1 MNLEPLISAMN
12 AQLSAEYQAVMT
24 YNHYSAVVTGPHRPE
39 LVAFFRAEI
48 PDELR
53 HAQYL
58 ADKVAALGGTPA
70 PTALP
75 VPVATETKALL
86 KNVLEAESQAVEAY
100 KKLMDLA
107 DEAGETGIRLQMETF
122 LQDETNHRDEV
133 SKILH
138 GAW

>member
-75 VPVATETKALL
+75 VSVATETKALL